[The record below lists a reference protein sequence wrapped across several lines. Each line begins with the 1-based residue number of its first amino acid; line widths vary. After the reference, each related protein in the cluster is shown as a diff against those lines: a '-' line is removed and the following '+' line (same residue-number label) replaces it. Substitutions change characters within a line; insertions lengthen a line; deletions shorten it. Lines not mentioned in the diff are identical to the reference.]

1 MKKWAPYYLLLPF
14 ILLMSLFLMGLCT
27 GITQSFGVIPVFGL
41 TKPTVR
47 YYIEILTYK
56 DLVASIVY
64 SLKIAMVSSIFAI
77 ILGSIICLFLVYRE
91 RNNKDE
97 MSITERIL
105 KLPVITPHV
114 VTAVFVINLFSNNGQ
129 LARLFFHLGM
139 IQNQNQFPMLI
150 HDRQGIGIVLAYV
163 WKEAPFIVFFVLSL
177 MKNINGKLGEVARNL
192 GASGIQ
198 TMWRVTL
205 PLCKESIL
213 SAWMIIFVFAFGGY
227 ELPFLL
233 GATWPR
239 ALPVL
244 AYQEFT
250 TPDLQHRPY
259 AMAINGLILFLSI
272 VCAVGYFYLMKK
284 SMEEDEK

>member
-27 GITQSFGVIPVFGL
+27 GIAQSFGVIPVFGL

-47 YYIEILTYK
+47 YYIEILTHK

-64 SLKIAMVSSIFAI
+64 SLKIAMISSIFAV

-91 RNNKDE
+91 RDNKDE

-192 GASGIQ
+192 GASEIQ

>member
-27 GITQSFGVIPVFGL
+27 GIAQSFGVVPVFGL

-47 YYIEILTYK
+47 YYIEILTHK

-64 SLKIAMVSSIFAI
+64 SLKIAMVSSIFAVV
-77 ILGSIICLFLVYRE
+77 LGSIICLFLVYRE
-91 RNNKDE
+91 RDNKDE

-139 IQNQNQFPMLI
+139 IQNQNQFPTLI

>member
-27 GITQSFGVIPVFGL
+27 GIAQSFGVVPVFGL

-47 YYIEILTYK
+47 YYIEILTHK

-64 SLKIAMVSSIFAI
+64 SLKIAMVSSVFAV

-139 IQNQNQFPMLI
+139 IQNQNQFPTLI

>member
-91 RNNKDE
+91 RDNKDE

-114 VTAVFVINLFSNNGQ
+114 VTAVFAINLFSNNGQ

-139 IQNQNQFPMLI
+139 IQNQNQFPTLI

-192 GASGIQ
+192 GANEIQ

>member
-64 SLKIAMVSSIFAI
+64 SLKIAMVSSIFAV

-91 RNNKDE
+91 RDNKDE

-114 VTAVFVINLFSNNGQ
+114 VTAVFAINLFSNNGQ
-129 LARLFFHLGM
+129 LARLFFHLGI
-139 IQNQNQFPMLI
+139 IQNQNQFPTLI

-192 GASGIQ
+192 GASEIQ

>member
-91 RNNKDE
+91 RDNKDE

-114 VTAVFVINLFSNNGQ
+114 VTAVFAINLFSNNGQ
-129 LARLFFHLGM
+129 LARLFFHLRM
-139 IQNQNQFPMLI
+139 IQNQNQFPTLI

-192 GASGIQ
+192 GASEIQ

>member
-27 GITQSFGVIPVFGL
+27 GIAQSFGVVPVFGL
-41 TKPTVR
+41 MKPTVR
-47 YYIEILTYK
+47 YYIEILTHK

-64 SLKIAMVSSIFAI
+64 SLKIAMISSVFAV

-192 GASGIQ
+192 GASEIQ

>member
-91 RNNKDE
+91 RDNKDE

-114 VTAVFVINLFSNNGQ
+114 VTAVFAINLFSNNGQ

-139 IQNQNQFPMLI
+139 IQNQNQFPTLI

-192 GASGIQ
+192 GASEIQ

>member
-1 MKKWAPYYLLLPF
+1 M
-14 ILLMSLFLMGLCT
+14 
-27 GITQSFGVIPVFGL
+27 
-41 TKPTVR
+41 
-47 YYIEILTYK
+47 
-56 DLVASIVY
+56 
-64 SLKIAMVSSIFAI
+64 
-77 ILGSIICLFLVYRE
+77 
-91 RNNKDE
+91 
-97 MSITERIL
+97 
-105 KLPVITPHV
+105 
-114 VTAVFVINLFSNNGQ
+114 TAVFAINLFSNNGQ

-139 IQNQNQFPMLI
+139 IQNQNQFPTLI

-272 VCAVGYFYLMKK
+272 VCTVGYFYLMKK

>member
-64 SLKIAMVSSIFAI
+64 SLKIAMVSSIFAV

-91 RNNKDE
+91 RDNKDE

-114 VTAVFVINLFSNNGQ
+114 VTAVFAINLFSNNGQ

-139 IQNQNQFPMLI
+139 IQNQNQFPTLI

-192 GASGIQ
+192 GASEIQ

>member
-27 GITQSFGVIPVFGL
+27 GIAQSFGVVPVFGL

-47 YYIEILTYK
+47 YYIEILTHK

-64 SLKIAMVSSIFAI
+64 SLKIAMVSSIFAV

-91 RNNKDE
+91 RDNKDE

-192 GASGIQ
+192 GASEIQ

>member
-27 GITQSFGVIPVFGL
+27 GIAQSFGVVPVFGL

-47 YYIEILTYK
+47 YYIEILTHK

-64 SLKIAMVSSIFAI
+64 SLKIAMISSFFAV

-139 IQNQNQFPMLI
+139 IQNQNQFPTLI

-192 GASGIQ
+192 GASEIQ

>member
-64 SLKIAMVSSIFAI
+64 SLKIAMVSSIFAVV
-77 ILGSIICLFLVYRE
+77 LGSIICLFLVYRE
-91 RNNKDE
+91 RDNKDE

-114 VTAVFVINLFSNNGQ
+114 VTAVFAINLFSNNGQ

-139 IQNQNQFPMLI
+139 IQNQNQFPTLI

-192 GASGIQ
+192 GASEIQ

>member
-91 RNNKDE
+91 RDNKDE

-105 KLPVITPHV
+105 KLPVITHHV
-114 VTAVFVINLFSNNGQ
+114 VTAVLAINLFSNNGQ

-139 IQNQNQFPMLI
+139 IQNQNQFPTLI

-192 GASGIQ
+192 GASEIQ

>member
-27 GITQSFGVIPVFGL
+27 GIAQSFGVVPVFGL

-47 YYIEILTYK
+47 YYIEILTHK

-64 SLKIAMVSSIFAI
+64 SLKIAMVSSVFAV

-139 IQNQNQFPMLI
+139 IQNQNQFPTLI
-150 HDRQGIGIVLAYV
+150 HDRQGIGIVLTYV

-192 GASGIQ
+192 GASEIQ

>member
-27 GITQSFGVIPVFGL
+27 GIAQSFGVVPVFGL

-47 YYIEILTYK
+47 YYIEILTHK

-64 SLKIAMVSSIFAI
+64 SLKIAMVSSIFAV

-91 RNNKDE
+91 RDNKDE

-114 VTAVFVINLFSNNGQ
+114 VTAVFAINLFSNNGQ
-129 LARLFFHLGM
+129 LARLFFHLGI
-139 IQNQNQFPMLI
+139 IQNQNQFPTLI

-192 GASGIQ
+192 GASEIQ

>member
-14 ILLMSLFLMGLCT
+14 ILLMSLFLMGLCA
-27 GITQSFGVIPVFGL
+27 GIAQSFGVIPVFGL

-47 YYIEILTYK
+47 YYIEILTHK

-64 SLKIAMVSSIFAI
+64 SLKIAMVSSIFAV

-91 RNNKDE
+91 RDNKDE
-97 MSITERIL
+97 MSITERIF

-114 VTAVFVINLFSNNGQ
+114 VTAVFAINLFSNNGQ

-139 IQNQNQFPMLI
+139 IQNQNQFPTLI

-192 GASGIQ
+192 GASEIQ

>member
-27 GITQSFGVIPVFGL
+27 GIAQSFGVVPVFGL

-47 YYIEILTYK
+47 YYIEILTHK

-64 SLKIAMVSSIFAI
+64 SLKIAMVSSIFAV

-91 RNNKDE
+91 RDNKDE

-177 MKNINGKLGEVARNL
+177 MKNIHGKLGEVARNL
-192 GASGIQ
+192 GASEIQ

>member
-27 GITQSFGVIPVFGL
+27 GITQSFGVVPVFGL

-47 YYIEILTYK
+47 YYIEILTHK

-64 SLKIAMVSSIFAI
+64 SLKIAMVSSIFAV

-139 IQNQNQFPMLI
+139 IQNQNQFPTLI

-192 GASGIQ
+192 GASEIQ

-272 VCAVGYFYLMKK
+272 VSTVRSFYLMKK
-284 SMEEDEK
+284 SMEDDEK

>member
-91 RNNKDE
+91 RDNKDE

-114 VTAVFVINLFSNNGQ
+114 VTAVFAINLFSNNGQ
-129 LARLFFHLGM
+129 LARLFFHLGI
-139 IQNQNQFPMLI
+139 IQNQNQFPTLI

-192 GASGIQ
+192 GASEIQ

>member
-27 GITQSFGVIPVFGL
+27 GITQSFGVVPVFGL

-47 YYIEILTYK
+47 YYIEILTHK

-91 RNNKDE
+91 RDNKDE

-114 VTAVFVINLFSNNGQ
+114 VTAVFAINLFSNNGQ

-139 IQNQNQFPMLI
+139 IQNQNQFPTLI

-272 VCAVGYFYLMKK
+272 VCTVGYFYLMKK

>member
-27 GITQSFGVIPVFGL
+27 GIAQSFGVIPVFGL

-47 YYIEILTYK
+47 YYIEILTHK

-64 SLKIAMVSSIFAI
+64 SLKIAMVSSIFAV

-91 RNNKDE
+91 RDNKDE

-129 LARLFFHLGM
+129 LARLFFHLGI
-139 IQNQNQFPMLI
+139 IQNQNQFPTLI

-192 GASGIQ
+192 GASEIQ

>member
-91 RNNKDE
+91 RDNKDE

-139 IQNQNQFPMLI
+139 IQNQNQFPTLI

>member
-1 MKKWAPYYLLLPF
+1 M
-14 ILLMSLFLMGLCT
+14 
-27 GITQSFGVIPVFGL
+27 
-41 TKPTVR
+41 
-47 YYIEILTYK
+47 
-56 DLVASIVY
+56 
-64 SLKIAMVSSIFAI
+64 
-77 ILGSIICLFLVYRE
+77 YRE
-91 RNNKDE
+91 RDNKDE
-97 MSITERIL
+97 ISITERIL

-114 VTAVFVINLFSNNGQ
+114 VTAVFAINLFSNNGQ
-129 LARLFFHLGM
+129 LARLFFHLGI
-139 IQNQNQFPMLI
+139 IQNQNQFPTLI

-192 GASGIQ
+192 GASEIQ

>member
-27 GITQSFGVIPVFGL
+27 GIAQSFGVVPVFGL

-47 YYIEILTYK
+47 YYIEILTHK

-64 SLKIAMVSSIFAI
+64 SLKIAMVSSVFAV

-139 IQNQNQFPMLI
+139 IQNQNQFPTLI

-192 GASGIQ
+192 GASEIQ

>member
-27 GITQSFGVIPVFGL
+27 GIAQSFGVVPVFGL

-47 YYIEILTYK
+47 YYIEILTHK

-64 SLKIAMVSSIFAI
+64 SLKIAMVSSIFAV

-91 RNNKDE
+91 RDNKDE

-192 GASGIQ
+192 GASEIQ

-244 AYQEFT
+244 A
-250 TPDLQHRPY
+250 
-259 AMAINGLILFLSI
+259 
-272 VCAVGYFYLMKK
+272 
-284 SMEEDEK
+284 

>member
-27 GITQSFGVIPVFGL
+27 GIAQSFGVIPVFGL

-47 YYIEILTYK
+47 YYIEILTHK

-64 SLKIAMVSSIFAI
+64 SLKIAMVSSIFAV

-91 RNNKDE
+91 RDNKDE

-114 VTAVFVINLFSNNGQ
+114 VTAVFAINLFSNNGQ
-129 LARLFFHLGM
+129 LTRLFFHLGM
-139 IQNQNQFPMLI
+139 IQNQNQFPTLI

-192 GASGIQ
+192 GASEIQ